1 MFLDN
6 STSPIPEVSADSAAP
21 ADSAASAESAPT
33 TSVSVSADISASS
46 SPEVPLPRRS
56 QRSQKPPSYLQSFT
70 VIKSHIV
77 PHLILFLTICLMLIS
92 SHKHFCNSISSIPEP
107 KSYNQAV
114 QDPNWQAAMAAEV
127 QALEANNTWTLTPLA
142 VCCKWLYRVKY
153 KSDGS
158 VERYKARLVAK
169 GFTQKEGLDYLETF
183 SPVAKMD
190 SVKCV
195 LALAVVKGWV
205 LDQLDVNNAF
215 LHGELDKEV
224 FMQLPPGFHSKGE
237 IICKLNKSLY
247 GLKQASKQWFSKFSN
262 ALLQYG
268 FTQSKSYYSIFTRT
282 HNGSFVALLVYVD
295 DTLITSDNPH
305 AVKN

>member
-1 MFLDN
+1 
-6 STSPIPEVSADSAAP
+6 
-21 ADSAASAESAPT
+21 
-33 TSVSVSADISASS
+33 
-46 SPEVPLPRRS
+46 
-56 QRSQKPPSYLQSFT
+56 
-70 VIKSHIV
+70 
-77 PHLILFLTICLMLIS
+77 
-92 SHKHFCNSISSIPEP
+92 
-107 KSYNQAV
+107 
-114 QDPNWQAAMAAEV
+114 MAAEV

-153 KSDGS
+153 KSNGS

>member
-21 ADSAASAESAPT
+21 ANSAASAESAPT
-33 TSVSVSADISASS
+33 TSVSVSADISASF
-46 SPEVPLPRRS
+46 SPEVPLLRRS

-153 KSDGS
+153 KSNGS